1 VELLTAAAVVAAG
14 PRSEGWLLDGRFAWA
29 VEVERPATNRP
40 ATAIAAAA

>member
-1 VELLTAAAVVAAG
+1 VVTAAAAVAEE
-14 PRSEGWLLDGRFAWA
+14 PPFDGRFAWA